1 MEWYEVLLII
11 IGILLIVFLFFVLP
25 GNPKKAIKHDWLYS
39 TYIAHRG
46 YFNNEKGIVENTKTA
61 FLLAINKGFNIETDI
76 SLTLDN
82 QIVVYH
88 DSDFKRLFN
97 LDKKISELTLK
108 EIKELRYEN
117 SSDEVLEF
125 KEFLDL
131 IDGKTGLLIEFKS
144 QSTKRDIILCEK
156 AMEILKDYKGRYAL
170 QSFQP
175 LIVSYFKKN
184 YPFIPR
190 GQLFM
195 KFNLKEEAKNA
206 RGKGFKGVVGVVT
219 KWMFNN
225 KLTNLISRPMF
236 IDHSHHNIDFIAK
249 LVHLFVPLIVYTVVD
264 EETFNRLNKKVDNII
279 FENLEIRQN
288 EKLH

>member
-117 SSDEVLEF
+117 S
-125 KEFLDL
+125 
-131 IDGKTGLLIEFKS
+131 
-144 QSTKRDIILCEK
+144 IILCEK

-195 KFNLKEEAKNA
+195 KFNLKEEVKNA

-236 IDHSHHNIDFIAK
+236 IDHSHHNIDFMAK

-264 EETFNRLNKKVDNII
+264 EESFNRLNKKVDNII